1 MSENTLAEI
10 NESKRSAL
18 INSAL
23 ITADR
28 FVNKNYL
35 VDLPNNSILKI
46 PGEDKRT
53 NDIRL
58 FKVLKLV
65 YDDKERANDKLISVY
80 SALHSIQGTVLLYI
94 VGDGTGTSIYIGVRS
109 PRNAAAAGKTL
120 EKSFVG
126 NFPGSILENQRNPAI
141 RALIEEFDP
150 ENGDWQTASVASVT
164 VVPSWR
170 DEKKEQFVQ
179 GIEKFIDT
187 MQGETFAAVFIARP
201 LHKTELESRRRGL
214 EELSSSLSPF
224 LKKTYAYG
232 ENSSNSVA
240 DGLSTNI
247 SSAIN
252 SSVSNTTG
260 TNVSNTHS
268 TSTSINRSR
277 SFNGAPIQ
285 QVGFSTSSST
295 GINVGTSKS
304 FTSGSSFSSA
314 VTRGETITTG
324 SGTSTTSTQTSGDS
338 RTWTIEYQNKS
349 VEQLVK
355 KIDEQ
360 LERVKNC
367 EAFGLW
373 DCAAYFMAEDVQVS
387 VVAANAYKA
396 LMLGK
401 ETGVENSYVNVWDS
415 QNENTP
421 AVIDYV
427 RYGHHPLAVIAPE
440 QGYSVQYVTPGNS
453 ISGQELPL
461 LVGLPQKSVAGL
473 TVSHIAGFGRNVFV
487 QNPRKGKTISIG
499 RVHHMGKTE
508 NTEVK
513 LDLNSF
519 TAHCFVTGSTGSGKS
534 NTTYGLLHRMI
545 ENKIPFLVIE
555 PAKGEYKEAFGGL
568 DQINI
573 FTTNPLIGQML
584 KLNPFRFDKNIHVL
598 EHLDRLIEIFNA
610 CWEMYAAMP
619 AILKD
624 AVEQIYIEKG
634 WDLLNSVYTGA
645 GEPVY
650 PTFGDLVKALP
661 NVINNSGYSSDTK
674 GDYTG
679 ALVTRV
685 TSLTNGISGQI
696 FCDNYDIS
704 DDVLFDE
711 NTIVDLSRVGSSET
725 KSLIMG
731 ILVLKLSE
739 YRMANASQ
747 ANSGLRHITVLE
759 EAHNLLKRSTP
770 GQGSNVVAKSVEMIC
785 NSIAEMRTY
794 GEGFII
800 VDQSPTAVDI
810 AAIKNTNTK
819 ILMRLPEKG
828 DCEAVGNAAGL
839 NEEQIKEMAK
849 LGTGIAVVMQNNWL
863 EAVLTHINAFD
874 NKYEKKIS
882 AVPYKAVEV
891 LRGAVVEE
899 LMLQYIERQDMDVDA
914 MMKVIDET
922 DVQIDSV
929 SYNELLSYKR
939 EELRCC
945 MRYTIERLAKQR
957 DLEFFCE
964 SLMNLSGAKN
974 LFDIVEAPETIVDP
988 ITKQEHYDKD
998 SVKRWKNT
1006 IKRNLKNYLAFK
1018 EGSEKFYYA
1027 IIQYLLHAKDAEQS
1041 HLNCVEISK
1050 ILF

>member
-1 MSENTLAEI
+1 MTENTLVEI

-35 VDLPNNSILKI
+35 VNLPNNSILKMSE
-46 PGEDKRT
+46 EDKKS

-58 FKVLKLV
+58 FKILKLV
-65 YDDKERANDKLISVY
+65 YNDKENVNDKLISVY
-80 SALHSIQGTVLLYI
+80 SALHSIHSSVLLYI
-94 VGDGTGTSIYIGVRS
+94 VGDGNSTSIYIGVRTQ
-109 PRNAAAAGKTL
+109 RNAATAGKIL

-126 NFPGSILENQRNPAI
+126 NFPGSILENQRNRSI
-141 RALIEEFDP
+141 QALINGFDP
-150 ENGDWQTASVASVT
+150 ENGEWETSNVACVT
-164 VVPSWR
+164 VVPSLR

-179 GIEKFIDT
+179 GIEKFIET
-187 MQGETFAAVFIARP
+187 MQGEKFATVLIARP
-201 LHKTELESRRRGL
+201 LHKTELELRRRGL

-232 ENSSNSVA
+232 ENSSNSIA

-252 SSVSNTTG
+252 NSISNTTG
-260 TNVSNTHS
+260 TSVSKTNS

-277 SFNGAPIQ
+277 TFNSNPIQ
-285 QVGFSTSSST
+285 QVGFGTGSTT
-295 GINVGTSKS
+295 GTSFGTSKS

-314 VTRGETITTG
+314 VSHGETVTTG
-324 SGTSTTSTQTSGDS
+324 SGTSTTRTQTSGDS

-349 VEQLVK
+349 VDQLEK
-355 KIDEQ
+355 KIDQQ

-373 DCAAYFMAEDVQVS
+373 DCAAYFMSDDVQVS

-396 LMLGK
+396 LMLG
-401 ETGVENSYVNVWDS
+401 EGTGVENSYVNVWDS

-427 RYGHHPLAVIAPE
+427 RFGHHPLAVIAPE
-440 QGYSVQYVTPGNS
+440 KGYSVQYVTPGNS
-453 ISGQELPL
+453 ISGKELPL
-461 LVGLPQKSVAGL
+461 LVGLPQKSVTGL
-473 TVSHIAGFGRNVFV
+473 TVSNIAEFGRNVFV
-487 QNPRKGKTISIG
+487 QNPKEGRMISIG
-499 RVHHMGKTE
+499 KVYHMGKTE

-534 NTTYGLLHRMI
+534 NTTYGLLHQMI
-545 ENKIPFLVIE
+545 KNNIKFLVIE

-568 DQINI
+568 EQINI

-598 EHLDRLIEIFNA
+598 EHMDRLIEIFNA

-634 WDLLNSVYTGA
+634 WDLLNSIYTPA

-650 PTFGDLVKALP
+650 PTFSDLMKALP

-685 TSLTNGISGQI
+685 RSLTNGISGQI

-739 YRMANASQ
+739 YRMANVTQ
-747 ANSGLRHITVLE
+747 ANSGLKHITVLE
-759 EAHNLLKRSTP
+759 EAHNLLKRTTP

-819 ILMRLPEKG
+819 IFMRLPEKG

-839 NEEQIKEMAK
+839 NEDQIKEMAK

-863 EAVLTHINAFD
+863 EAVLTHINAFNND
-874 NKYEKKIS
+874 YEKKIEP
-882 AVPYKAVEV
+882 VPFETMKV
-891 LRGAVVEE
+891 LRGALVQE
-899 LMLQYIERQDMDVDA
+899 LMRQYLVVG
-914 MMKVIDET
+914 KIDEEALT
-922 DVQIDSV
+922 RVIKETNVQPDSV
-929 SYNELLSYKR
+929 SNEAIKYKR
-939 EELRCC
+939 EELLTC
-945 MRYTIERLAKQR
+945 MKFAIPKLKEKDIESFAAT
-957 DLEFFCE
+957 
-964 SLMNLSGAKN
+964 LMNLSGAKN
-974 LFDIVEAPETIVDP
+974 LFDILEAPKKKIDKETQ
-988 ITKQEHYDKD
+988 KECYDRESVVAWKD
-998 SVKRWKNT
+998 R
-1006 IKRNLKNYLAFK
+1006 FK
-1018 EGSEKFYYA
+1018 EKLKDYLTFQEDADVFYFNL
-1027 IIQYLLHAKDAEQS
+1027 IKYLLHAIDTEKS
-1041 HLNCVEISK
+1041 GLNCIEISR

>member
-1 MSENTLAEI
+1 MTENALAEI

-35 VDLPNNSILKI
+35 VDFHNNSILKLS
-46 PGEDKRT
+46 EENKQT

-65 YDDKERANDKLISVY
+65 YNEKENVNDKLISVY
-80 SALHSIQGTVLLYI
+80 SALHSIQSTVLLYI
-94 VGDGTGTSIYIGVRS
+94 IGDGNSTSIYIGVRS
-109 PRNAAAAGKTL
+109 QRNAATAGKTL

-126 NFPGSILENQRNPAI
+126 NFPGSILENQRNRSI
-141 RALIEEFDP
+141 HTLIDGFDP
-150 ENGDWQTASVASVT
+150 VNGDWETSNVACVT
-164 VVPSWR
+164 VVPSLR

-224 LKKTYAYG
+224 LKRTYAYG
-232 ENSSNSVA
+232 ENSSSSIA

-247 SSAIN
+247 STAIN
-252 SSVSNTTG
+252 NSISNTTG
-260 TNVSNTHS
+260 TNVSKSTS

-277 SFNGAPIQ
+277 TFNSAPIQ
-285 QVGFSTSSST
+285 QVGFSTSATT
-295 GINVGTSKS
+295 GFSVGTSKS

-314 VTRGETITTG
+314 VTRGETVTTG

-355 KIDEQ
+355 KVDEQ

-387 VVAANAYKA
+387 VVAANTYKA
-396 LMLGK
+396 LMLG
-401 ETGVENSYVNVWDS
+401 EGTGVENSYVNVWDS

-427 RYGHHPLAVIAPE
+427 RFGHHPIAVINPE

-461 LVGLPQKSVAGL
+461 LVGLPQKSVTGL
-473 TVSHIAGFGRNVFV
+473 TVSHIAEFGRNVFV
-487 QNPRKGKTISIG
+487 QNPKKGKTIPVG
-499 RVHHMGKTE
+499 KVYHMGKTE

-534 NTTYGLLHRMI
+534 NTTYGLLHQMI
-545 ENKIPFLVIE
+545 KNNIKFLVIE

-568 DQINI
+568 EQINI

-619 AILKD
+619 AILKE
-624 AVEQIYIEKG
+624 AVEKIYMEKG
-634 WDLLNSVYTGA
+634 WDLLNSVYMRSGDP
-645 GEPVY
+645 EY
-650 PTFGDLVKALP
+650 PTFSDLMRTLP
-661 NVINNSGYSSDTK
+661 NIINNSGYSSDTK
-674 GDYTG
+674 GDYIG

-696 FCDNYDIS
+696 FCDNYDIP

-739 YRMANASQ
+739 YRMANATQ
-747 ANSGLRHITVLE
+747 ANSGLKHVTVLE
-759 EAHNLLKRSTP
+759 EAHNLLKRTTP

-819 ILMRLPEKG
+819 ILMRLPEKS

-839 NEEQIKEMAK
+839 NEEQIKEIAK

-863 EAVLTHINAFD
+863 EAVLTHINAF
-874 NKYEKKIS
+874 NNEYEKKITP
-882 AVPYKAVEV
+882 VPFEAMKK
-891 LRGAVVEE
+891 LRGALVQE
-899 LMLQYIERQDMDVDA
+899 LMRQYLVVGQIDEGAITR
-914 MMKVIDET
+914 VIKET
-922 DVQIDSV
+922 DVQTDSV
-929 SYNELLSYKR
+929 SAEAIKYKR
-939 EELRCC
+939 EELLTC
-945 MRYTIERLAKQR
+945 MKFAIPKLKEKNIEYFAAM
-957 DLEFFCE
+957 
-964 SLMNLSGAKN
+964 LMSLSGAKT
-974 LFDIVEAPETIVDP
+974 LFDILEKPKKKLNEETKKEYYDR
-988 ITKQEHYDKD
+988 EHVVAWKD
-998 SVKRWKNT
+998 S
-1006 IKRNLKNYLAFK
+1006 FK
-1018 EGSEKFYYA
+1018 EKLKDYLTFQADADVFYFNL
-1027 IIQYLLHAKDAEQS
+1027 IKYLLHAKNTEKSGLD
-1041 HLNCVEISK
+1041 CMEISR